1 MTRTNPSYV
10 GLRPASPRATAAA
23 RGSSKKTNTSCEV
36 LLRRALWH
44 RGLRFRKNVRN
55 LPGKPDIVFTRARLV
70 IFCDGDFWHG
80 KNWDT
85 RRKKLTHGTNAQY
98 WVAKI
103 ERNVQRDREH
113 DRALASM
120 GWVVLRVWE
129 SEVHK
134 GFDSVVVR
142 VEQMVRAS
150 IGH

>member
-103 ERNVQRDREH
+103 ERNVQRDRERDH
-113 DRALASM
+113 ALASM

-129 SEVHK
+129 SEVHES
-134 GFDSVVVR
+134 FDSVVAR